1 MSEETYGRFNKARA
15 IARATKIG
23 DDDLVM
29 MDGDDRQSF
38 LQGQPVSPLYWW
50 HMFDLHTLLFRTVAI
65 LDANTG
71 VSSDTRPRRVARRQ
85 GKRSCDS
92 SSPDANAT
100 DPRLI
105 RSSEA
110 LAQGVKDSV
119 ASINRLTQAQLLSQ
133 QTNLERERY
142 TVELQKFAPHFAG
155 NPAAIASIERR
166 IAQID
171 SQLAEVAKLLHPES
185 NEGNST

>member
-1 MSEETYGRFNKARA
+1 MEKLRAAAAMLRGSAAEDQGAAAR
-15 IARATKIG
+15 T
-23 DDDLVM
+23 
-29 MDGDDRQSF
+29 
-38 LQGQPVSPLYWW
+38 
-50 HMFDLHTLLFRTVAI
+50 
-65 LDANTG
+65 
-71 VSSDTRPRRVARRQ
+71 Q

-133 QTNLERERY
+133 QTNLELERY
-142 TVELQKFAPHFAG
+142 TVELQKYAPHFAG
-155 NPAAIASIERR
+155 NPAALH
-166 IAQID
+166 
-171 SQLAEVAKLLHPES
+171 QLRDAWPKLTHS
-185 NEGNST
+185 